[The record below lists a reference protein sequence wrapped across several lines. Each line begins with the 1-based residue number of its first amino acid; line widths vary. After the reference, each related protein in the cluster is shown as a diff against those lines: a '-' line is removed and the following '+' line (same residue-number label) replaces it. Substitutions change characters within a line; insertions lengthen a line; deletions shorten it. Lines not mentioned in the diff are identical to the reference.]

1 MSILIRSS
9 LDSSEYVSLPNLID
23 VFNPT
28 KHRCWDNEVITDRVT
43 AGQWRSIMR
52 CLWTRENVS
61 NYDEF
66 YRPMMFGSMPVTY
79 NPRFIATINET
90 VRLLPDD
97 VIWFFNF
104 CKISQRNDSYQ
115 LDTIQWSDYSRI
127 NKFSFECVTVSTVH
141 TNASELADKI
151 LVIANQFNLFVDQ
164 NQDKQCYNW
173 LKSLFSCSNL
183 FHSMCT
189 GKEYISNNNNYRE
202 SYNATSL
209 QEKLLTNTEATIS
222 FNRDI
227 NRILLSI
234 PITYT
239 NRNQLY
245 QIFSY
250 STDITSILPNKK
262 KLPTEGTPVHVG
274 VELELSTDYG
284 IRQLIDACSELF
296 FIAKQDSSITGKK
309 LNRMELVTVPAS
321 FKYLKKQYAHW
332 FNNLDYRNFDCT
344 TETNNGMHVHI
355 DRLAFDDDYHIRNFC
370 WFINNPA
377 NTPFIVAMSDR
388 GSLEAMRSYTP
399 FLQFPNN
406 STRTTAFK
414 SCHRL
419 LDGHRGATNLKNGWA
434 NAKTVEVRIFRGIV
448 SYAAIVKNLEFVE
461 SLFHFT
467 QSLRSYRE
475 LSLGC
480 YIKWLFNTPPNK
492 YSILKKF
499 VQSHDLDRF
508 LLIADIKDLIF
519 NETDPEKIAKI
530 LMGSK
535 LHITNN
541 HITYLNRGR
550 KRTFTLDKNTG
561 QINVIKTN
569 IFKLADLDIDLAK
582 RISGNTVRV
591 A

>member
-9 LDSSEYVSLPNLID
+9 LDSSEYVSLPNFID

-28 KHRCWDNEVITDRVT
+28 KHNCWNNEFTDNGIVT

-52 CLWTRENVS
+52 CIWTRENVT

-66 YRPMMFGSMPVTY
+66 YYPLMFGTTPTESNTELIET
-79 NPRFIATINET
+79 IAET

-97 VIWFFNF
+97 ALWFLNF
-104 CKISQRNDSYQ
+104 CKVIRRSGNYR
-115 LDTIQWSDYSRI
+115 LETINWSDYSHG
-127 NKFSFECVTVSTVH
+127 NQFSFNCNIIYSSH
-141 TNASELADKI
+141 SNATDLAARI
-151 LVIANQFNLFVDQ
+151 LETANHFNTFVNR
-164 NQDKQCYNW
+164 NQEKQCYNW
-173 LKSLFSCSNL
+173 FRSMFHCANL
-183 FHSMCT
+183 FFSMCT
-189 GKEYISNNNNYRE
+189 GGEYANNGQER
-202 SYNATSL
+202 YNAENL
-209 QEKLLTNTEATIS
+209 RRKLLVNTEATLS
-222 FNRDI
+222 FNR
-227 NRILLSI
+227 NLSSI
-234 PITYT
+234 TVTTPITYA
-239 NRNQLY
+239 NRSLLY
-245 QIFSY
+245 SIFPY
-250 STDITSILPNKK
+250 STDITAMIPGKK
-262 KLPTEGTPVHVG
+262 KLPTEGTPIHVG
-274 VELELSTDYG
+274 VELEVSTDYNVNH
-284 IRQLIDACSELF
+284 LIDASAELF

-309 LNRMELVTVPAS
+309 SQRMELVTVPAS
-321 FKYLKKQYAHW
+321 FKYLKKQYALW
-332 FNNLDYRNFDCT
+332 FNNLDYNMFDCT
-344 TETNNGMHVHI
+344 VETNNGMHVHV
-355 DRLAFDDDYHIRNFC
+355 DRQAFDDDYHIRNFC

-388 GSLEAMRSYTP
+388 GSLEAMRHYTP
-399 FLQFPNN
+399 FLQFPSH

-499 VQSHDLDRF
+499 IQSHDLNRF
-508 LLIADIKDLIF
+508 LLVADIKDLIF
-519 NETDPEKIAKI
+519 NETDPDKIAKI
-530 LMGSK
+530 LMRSK
-535 LHITNN
+535 LPITND

-550 KRTFTLDKNTG
+550 KRTFTLDKDTG

-582 RISGNTVRV
+582 RISGNITR
-591 A
+591 AA

>member
-28 KHRCWDNEVITDRVT
+28 KHRCWDNRIIADRVT
-43 AGQWRSIMR
+43 AGQWRSIMQ
-52 CLWTRENVS
+52 CFWTRENIS
-61 NYDEF
+61 NMDEF
-66 YRPMMFGSMPVTY
+66 YRPVVFSSLLITPSTELVT
-79 NPRFIATINET
+79 IISET

-97 VIWFFNF
+97 ALWFLNF
-104 CKISQRNDSYQ
+104 CKITQRGENYR
-115 LDTIQWSDYSRI
+115 LETINWSNYSHD
-127 NKFSFECVTVSTVH
+127 NQFSFSW
-141 TNASELADKI
+141 DKI
-151 LVIANQFNLFVDQ
+151 TSNHSNATDLAAKILETANHFNTFVNQ

-173 LKSLFSCSNL
+173 LRSMFHCGNL
-183 FHSMCT
+183 FFIMCT
-189 GKEYISNNNNYRE
+189 GGEYASSNRE
-202 SYNATSL
+202 SYNAENL
-209 QEKLLTNTEATIS
+209 RRKLLVNTEATLS
-222 FNRDI
+222 FNR
-227 NRILLSI
+227 NFSSLTVTI
-234 PITYT
+234 PITNA
-239 NRNQLY
+239 NRSQLY
-245 QIFSY
+245 SIFPY
-250 STDITSILPNKK
+250 STDITTIIPGKK
-262 KLPTEGTPVHVG
+262 KLPTEGTPIHVG
-274 VELELSTDYG
+274 VELEVSTDYG
-284 IRQLIDACSELF
+284 VNRLIDASAELF

-309 LNRMELVTVPAS
+309 SQRMELVTVPAS
-321 FKYLKKQYAHW
+321 FKYLKKQYALW
-332 FNNLDYRNFDCT
+332 FNNLDYNMFDCT
-344 TETNNGMHVHI
+344 VETNNGMHVHV
-355 DRLAFDDDYHIRNFC
+355 DRQAFDDDYHIRNFC

-388 GSLEAMRSYTP
+388 GSLEAMRNYTP

-419 LDGHRGATNLKNGWA
+419 LDGYRGATNLKNGWA

-461 SLFHFT
+461 SLLYFT

-475 LSLGC
+475 LSLGY

-508 LLIADIKDLIF
+508 LLVADIKDLIF

-530 LMGSK
+530 LMESK
-535 LHITNN
+535 LHITND

-550 KRTFTLDKNTG
+550 KRTFTLDKVTG

-569 IFKLADLDIDLAK
+569 VFKLADLDIDLAK

>member
-28 KHRCWDNEVITDRVT
+28 KHRYWDNEIIANHVT
-43 AGQWRSIMR
+43 AGQWRSIMQ
-52 CLWTRENVS
+52 CFWTRENIS
-61 NYDEF
+61 NMNEF
-66 YRPMMFGSMPVTY
+66 YRPVVFDSLHITPSTEL
-79 NPRFIATINET
+79 ATIISET

-97 VIWFFNF
+97 ALWFLNF
-104 CKISQRNDSYQ
+104 CKITRHGENYR
-115 LDTIQWSDYSRI
+115 LETINWSNYSRG
-127 NKFSFECVTVSTVH
+127 NQFSFGWDIITSNH
-141 TNASELADKI
+141 SNATDLAAKI
-151 LVIANQFNLFVDQ
+151 LETANHFNTFVNQ
-164 NQDKQCYNW
+164 NQDKRCYDW
-173 LKSLFSCSNL
+173 LKSVFHCANL
-183 FHSMCT
+183 FFTMCT
-189 GKEYISNNNNYRE
+189 GGEYAKSNRE
-202 SYNATSL
+202 RYNAENL
-209 QEKLLTNTEATIS
+209 HRELLVNTEATLS
-222 FNRDI
+222 FNR
-227 NRILLSI
+227 NFSSLTVTI
-234 PITYT
+234 PITYA

-245 QIFSY
+245 SIFPY
-250 STDITSILPNKK
+250 STDITTIIPGKK
-262 KLPTEGTPVHVG
+262 KLPTEGTPIHVG
-274 VELELSTDYG
+274 VELEVSTDYDVA
-284 IRQLIDACSELF
+284 RLIDASTELF

-309 LNRMELVTVPAS
+309 LNHMELVTVPAS

-344 TETNNGMHVHI
+344 TETNNGMHVHV
-355 DRLAFDDDYHIRNFC
+355 DRQAFDDDYHIRNFC

-388 GSLEAMRSYTP
+388 GSLEAMRNYTP
-399 FLQFPNN
+399 FLQFPSH

-467 QSLRSYRE
+467 KSLSSYRE
-475 LSLGC
+475 LSLAC
-480 YIKWLFNTPPNK
+480 YIKWLFNTPVNRFL
-492 YSILKKF
+492 ILKKF
-499 VQSHDLDRF
+499 VQSHDLGRF
-508 LLIADIKDLIF
+508 LLVADIKDIIF
-519 NETDPEKIAKI
+519 NETDPEKIAKA
-530 LMGSK
+530 LMASK
-535 LHITNN
+535 LPITSD

-550 KRTFTLDKNTG
+550 KRTFTLNKDTG

-582 RISGNTVRV
+582 RISGNVTR
-591 A
+591 AA